1 TEQFITEYEQIYNQ
15 TSQSWQAVTQPQPVI
30 QELKPNTMQIQ
41 ALRAIDRLYDA
52 GEKRGLLVSAT
63 GTGKTYLSAFH
74 VKRKNPQRFL
84 FLVHRE
90 TIARAAQASFANVLG
105 SDVALGLYTGTQ
117 KDEADYLFATI
128 QTMSMPEH
136 LAKFASN
143 YFDYIV
149 IDETHRAGAK
159 SYQAI
164 MNHFQPRFLLG
175 MTATP
180 ERTDGF
186 DIFSQF
192 DHNLAYE
199 IRLQEALAQEMLCPF
214 HYYAISELELDGEV
228 IDEKSEFNRLVQTE
242 RIDHVYKQM
251 KFYGCD
257 DGNVRG
263 LIFCSRNEEAE
274 FFAKALNSYGLRT
287 LALSGATPEIQR
299 REAIQRLELP
309 ETDSQKL
316 DYLLTVDIF
325 NEGIDIP
332 AVNQVVMLRPT
343 QSAIIF
349 VQQLGRGLRKTEGKE
364 YLTVVDFIG
373 NSLTQREKTCESFIS
388 KLS

>member
-1 TEQFITEYEQIYNQ
+1 
-15 TSQSWQAVTQPQPVI
+15 
-30 QELKPNTMQIQ
+30 
-41 ALRAIDRLYDA
+41 
-52 GEKRGLLVSAT
+52 
-63 GTGKTYLSAFH
+63 
-74 VKRKNPQRFL
+74 
-84 FLVHRE
+84 
-90 TIARAAQASFANVLG
+90 NVLG

-309 ETDSQKL
+309 EIDSQKL